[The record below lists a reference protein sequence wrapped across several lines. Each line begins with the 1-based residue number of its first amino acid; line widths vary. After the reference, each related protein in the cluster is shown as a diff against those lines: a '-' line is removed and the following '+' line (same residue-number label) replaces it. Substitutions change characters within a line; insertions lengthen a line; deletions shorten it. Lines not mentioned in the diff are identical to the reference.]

1 MEKEDIINGLKKE
14 GCNFISNNYY
24 KMSKEQLKE
33 IALTSFYYLSLD
45 SKEYALKDIEE
56 YIN

>member
-1 MEKEDIINGLKKE
+1 MEKKDIINGLKKE
-14 GCNFISNNYY
+14 GCNFIANNYY

-45 SKEYALKDIEE
+45 SKAYALKDIEE

>member
-14 GCNFISNNYY
+14 GCNFIANNYY